1 MPKLKLDH
9 CVIHI
14 SDWERSN
21 AFYRDVMGFEVLR
34 RGNGWVFA
42 GIARVLQEL
51 AHEDPRIRPVPVRLE
66 PRPLAKRSRR
76 VRGRRPRD
84 RAARSKRDAPSAGTD
99 DLSPGGPWG
108 TEPMNERCELEVAI
122 AAMAERAIEQ
132 IRARAR
138 DLIQTVEREAGE
150 RLRGSRD
157 LAAVD
162 DGTVSVLLEF
172 ARAGK
177 NSTNGHSYEVFA
189 YMGPQHEVLKTQ
201 SSVNSY
207 AHRYNAFGLRDVV
220 PGPSR
225 TWLMVD
231 GDDKIPSIPSS
242 INDYPDAS
250 NNHGADGANATFCDG
265 HAEWIPRRKYLEV
278 YETSQD
284 ENRTTP

>member
-1 MPKLKLDH
+1 MIELLVVIAIIAILAGLLMPALAKAKEKARRISCLNNLKQIGLG
-9 CVIHI
+9 CFLY
-14 SDWERSN
+14 SDDN
-21 AFYRDVMGFEVLR
+21 AKGAFMAMTNY
-34 RGNGWVFA
+34 A
-42 GIARVLQEL
+42 
-51 AHEDPRIRPVPVRLE
+51 EDNLNFLYPTYVSSLPSFTCPSTRNRIRTNTVVYDG
-66 PRPLAKRSRR
+66 K
-76 VRGRRPRD
+76 VQ
-84 RAARSKRDAPSAGTD
+84 
-99 DLSPGGPWG
+99 
-108 TEPMNERCELEVAI
+108 VA
-122 AAMAERAIEQ
+122 
-132 IRARAR
+132 
-138 DLIQTVEREAGE
+138 
-150 RLRGSRD
+150 D
-157 LAAVD
+157 LA
-162 DGTVSVLLEF
+162 EF